1 MKNLL
6 LIILF
11 FTFLIVSFPCRIIAQ
26 QQPVDTGYIH
36 SFERNNVI
44 EVFPGLYTASF
55 KFTRPG
61 EKKNNFRLLANSS
74 GYAGAYLNYKWLSL
88 NYSFAI
94 PGTYRDRNVK
104 LKYTSL
110 GFRFG
115 GKQYS
120 LHPFFDA
127 YNGLLIPEEKHR
139 DSFKIFRGIQFTDAG
154 FDIYFFTNTK
164 KHSFSAAQSFAELQ
178 RKNAGAYFFMITP
191 LWQKINWN
199 TPSRTLISDST
210 TYVLLSSV
218 PQWISLIARVGYTYT
233 FTFQQGKW
241 SVAPAFLLGGGGL
254 KEMNAGN
261 HHLQGISDIQGW
273 LNAGYNGP
281 QYYFYVNASWDN
293 LNSNLFI
300 KNMHQKNMDISMTIG
315 FRFPDLKKKL
325 LGII

>member
-1 MKNLL
+1 MKNYFLKISFFSFLL
-6 LIILF
+6 F
-11 FTFLIVSFPCRIIAQ
+11 SFPIRIMAQ
-26 QQPVDTGYIH
+26 QLSIDSDYIR
-36 SFERNNVI
+36 SFENNNVV
-44 EVFPGLYTASF
+44 EVYPGLYTVSF
-55 KFTRPG
+55 KFTHPG
-61 EKKNNFRLLANSS
+61 EKTNNFRLLANSS
-74 GYAGAYLNYKWLSL
+74 GYAGTYLNYKWLSL

-94 PGTYRDRNVK
+94 PGTYRDKNVK

-115 GKQYS
+115 GKQS
-120 LHPFFDA
+120 SFHPFYDV

-154 FDIYFFTNTK
+154 IDCYFFTNTK
-164 KHSFSAAQSFAELQ
+164 KHSFSAAQSFSEQQ
-178 RKNAGAYFFMITP
+178 RKNAGAFFLMVTP

-210 TYVLLSSV
+210 TYSLLSSV

-233 FTFQQGKW
+233 LTFQQGKW

-261 HHLQGISDIQGW
+261 HHLQGISDVQGW
-273 LNAGYNGP
+273 LNTGYNVP
-281 QYYFYVNASWDN
+281 QYYFYLNASWDN
-293 LNSNLFI
+293 LNSNLLI
-300 KNMHQKNMDISMTIG
+300 KNMHQKNMDISITGG
-315 FRFPDLKKKL
+315 FRFLTIKKKI